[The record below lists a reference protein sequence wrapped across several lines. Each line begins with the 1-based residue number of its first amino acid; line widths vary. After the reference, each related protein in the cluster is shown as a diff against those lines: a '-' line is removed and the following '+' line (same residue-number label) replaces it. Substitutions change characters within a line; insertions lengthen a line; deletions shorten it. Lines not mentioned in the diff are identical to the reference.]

1 MTFSRGACEQTEYC
15 IGNYK
20 LENVLRFNDLGVLL
34 DSRLD
39 FGPHIEECVNKA
51 MGVLGFI
58 KRWSKEFVDPYLT
71 KRLFTTLVRPILEYA
86 CVVWSPSYRYYI
98 DRVES
103 VQKQFLIFALR
114 GLGWNNLYDLPPY
127 SSRLLLIDLPS
138 LERRRF
144 MHGIVYLTKLIKGDT
159 DSHYLTSKICYN
171 VPNRLTRNFVLLKT
185 DFCRHNYELFNP
197 LNVLSRNYNSVYT
210 LFSLSELIPAI
221 KEIILKLDNNVAE
234 PRVVAF

>member
-1 MTFSRGACEQTEYC
+1 MTFSRRVCERTEYY

-20 LENVLRFNDLGVLL
+20 LDNVLRFNDLCVLL

-51 MGVLGFI
+51 KGVLGFI

-86 CVVWSPSYRYYI
+86 CVFWSPS

-103 VQKQFLIFALR
+103 IQKHFLIFALR

-127 SSRLLLIDLPS
+127 SSRLLLIHLPS

-144 MHGIVYLTKLIKGDT
+144 MHGIVFLSNLFNGDI
-159 DSHYLTSKICYN
+159 DSHYITSKICYN
-171 VPNRLTRNFVLLKT
+171 APNRLTRNFVLLKT
-185 DFCRHNYELFNP
+185 DFCRHNCELFNP
-197 LNVLSRNYNSVYT
+197 LNVLCRNYNSVYT
-210 LFSLSELIPAI
+210 LLSLSESIPVI
-221 KEIILKLDNNVAE
+221 KETILKLDNKVAE
-234 PRVVAF
+234 PRVVPF